1 MDCTGFAD
9 PITRKCVPIC
19 FVNDTMRFFGD
30 RDTHMCRLVCPSNP
44 DLFGDNSTGQCQPSC
59 TNPDQIRDPQ
69 NDRRC
74 VTNNNCSRLPVA
86 LFGDRT
92 AATCVTARNCTNGTY
107 GDNNTKYC

>member
-44 DLFGDNSTGQCQPSC
+44 DLFGDNSTGQC
-59 TNPDQIRDPQ
+59 
-69 NDRRC
+69 
-74 VTNNNCSRLPVA
+74 
-86 LFGDRT
+86 
-92 AATCVTARNCTNGTY
+92 
-107 GDNNTKYC
+107 